1 MSKLSENIRYLRGE
15 LNLSQQA
22 LADSLKLTRGR
33 YAKYEDGAN
42 EPPIDVLISMSKYF
56 KISLDLLLT
65 VDLAKYPIDRILT
78 LADNR
83 IILPITVDG
92 KGENKI
98 EIIPQKASMGYLNGY
113 SDPEYIE
120 NLQSLSLP
128 FLRNGKYRAFPT
140 EGDSMPPYNDGT
152 YVVGKYVENIADL
165 KKGKT
170 YIFITR
176 NEGITYKRFQKNS
189 TESISV
195 TPDNDFY
202 EPYDIPKSQVLEI
215 WEYACSIN
223 TEELGGS
230 GMDMNSIKDMFISL
244 KKEINELK
252 RMNGL
257 EKPKV

>member
-1 MSKLSENIRYLRGE
+1 
-15 LNLSQQA
+15 
-22 LADSLKLTRGR
+22 
-33 YAKYEDGAN
+33 
-42 EPPIDVLISMSKYF
+42 
-56 KISLDLLLT
+56 
-65 VDLAKYPIDRILT
+65 
-78 LADNR
+78 
-83 IILPITVDG
+83 
-92 KGENKI
+92 
-98 EIIPQKASMGYLNGY
+98 MGYLNGY

-176 NEGITYKRFQKNS
+176 NEGITYKRFQKTS
-189 TESISV
+189 PESISV

-202 EPYDIPKSQVLEI
+202 EPYDIPKSQILEI

-230 GMDMNSIKDMFISL
+230 GLDMNSIKDMFISL

-252 RMNGL
+252 RVNGL
-257 EKPKV
+257 EKLGK

>member
-1 MSKLSENIRYLRGE
+1 MSIFSENMRYLRGQ
-15 LNLSQQA
+15 LQTSQQNV
-22 LADSLKLTRGR
+22 ADNLKITRGR
-33 YAKYEDGAN
+33 YVKYEDGSN
-42 EPPIDVLISMSKYF
+42 EPPIDILIMISKFY
-56 KISLDLLLT
+56 KISIDFLLT
-65 VDLAKYPIDRILT
+65 VDLRKYPIDKIVK

-83 IILPITVDG
+83 IVLPITVDSR
-92 KGENKI
+92 GENKI
-98 EIIPQKASMGYLNGY
+98 EIIPQKASMGYLSGY
-113 SDPEYIE
+113 SDPGYIE
-120 NLQSLSLP
+120 SLQSISLP

-152 YVVGKYVENIADL
+152 YVVGKYVENIDDL

-176 NEGITYKRFQKNS
+176 NEGITYKRFQEMS
-189 TESISV
+189 ATTMTV

-202 EPYDIPKSQVLEI
+202 EPYKIKKSQLLEI

-230 GMDMNSIKDMFISL
+230 PLDMNSIRDMFMNL

-252 RMNGL
+252 MKNS
-257 EKPKV
+257 